1 VADHQQPTPT
11 QIGFI
16 LIVGVFAV
24 STAAI
29 FIRLAIAAA
38 DERGLGFSLFLSAF
52 RLLVASLVLLPT
64 WRNLQPNPQAP
75 AALYY
80 AGAAGVCLSCHF
92 VAWITSLSFTSIAA
106 STTLVTTNPIWVSL
120 ISWLWFREKPT
131 RTIVLGIAIAF
142 AGGVLI
148 AFGDAGSDVGDRP
161 LLGNSLA
168 LLGAILASLYLLL
181 GREAQ
186 RRGLGIGRYAAIAYS
201 TGALVLLPLP
211 PLAGSNYIGY
221 LLTVYLYT
229 VLMAV
234 VSQAI
239 GHTAFNWSV
248 RWVSPILITLAL
260 LFEPVGSSLLGYVVF
275 GEAPGLP
282 VLLGAVVVL
291 VGVAVSLF

>member
-1 VADHQQPTPT
+1 
-11 QIGFI
+11 
-16 LIVGVFAV
+16 
-24 STAAI
+24 
-29 FIRLAIAAA
+29 
-38 DERGLGFSLFLSAF
+38 
-52 RLLVASLVLLPT
+52 
-64 WRNLQPNPQAP
+64 
-75 AALYY
+75 
-80 AGAAGVCLSCHF
+80 
-92 VAWITSLSFTSIAA
+92 
-106 STTLVTTNPIWVSL
+106 
-120 ISWLWFREKPT
+120 
-131 RTIVLGIAIAF
+131 
-142 AGGVLI
+142 
-148 AFGDAGSDVGDRP
+148 
-161 LLGNSLA
+161 
-168 LLGAILASLYLLL
+168 LGAILASLYLLL

-221 LLTVYLYT
+221 PLTVYLYT

-248 RWVSPILITLAL
+248 RWVSPTLITLAL

>member
-1 VADHQQPTPT
+1 MADHQQPTPT

>member
-1 VADHQQPTPT
+1 MADHQQPTPT

-161 LLGNSLA
+161 SCPVGCHPGKPISLIGTGSPAAWIRHWA
-168 LLGAILASLYLLL
+168 LCCDRLQHWSLSPVAPPSFSRLQLYWLSADSLPL
-181 GREAQ
+181 HSAHGSCVPSHR
-186 RRGLGIGRYAAIAYS
+186 AYS
-201 TGALVLLPLP
+201 LQL
-211 PLAGSNYIGY
+211 
-221 LLTVYLYT
+221 
-229 VLMAV
+229 
-234 VSQAI
+234 
-239 GHTAFNWSV
+239 
-248 RWVSPILITLAL
+248 VSP
-260 LFEPVGSSLLGYVVF
+260 LGFTDLDHASTVV
-275 GEAPGLP
+275 
-282 VLLGAVVVL
+282 
-291 VGVAVSLF
+291 